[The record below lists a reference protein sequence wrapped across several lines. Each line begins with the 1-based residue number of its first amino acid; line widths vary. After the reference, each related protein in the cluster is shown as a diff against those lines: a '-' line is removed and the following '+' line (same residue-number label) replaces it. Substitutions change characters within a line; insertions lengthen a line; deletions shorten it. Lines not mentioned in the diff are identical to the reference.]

1 MYKWDKTNFQP
12 RVGVAWSP
20 DFASGLLSRIF
31 GKEGQLVL
39 RGGFGINGDYFGQAL
54 ATFFDV
60 RNTLGF
66 GSSFT
71 TGPNTYDVGCSPYQD
86 PGSIYFGNSGAC
98 PAALNPKKGIHPGPL
113 FTGTSQPSAVYCQPP
128 R

>member
-1 MYKWDKTNFQP
+1 
-12 RVGVAWSP
+12 VAWSP
-20 DFASGLLSRIF
+20 DFTSGLLSRIF
-31 GKEGQLVL
+31 GKEGQSVL

-71 TGPNTYDVGCSPYQD
+71 TGPKHLRCGLFA
-86 PGSIYFGNSGAC
+86 ISG
-98 PAALNPKKGIHPGPL
+98 PEFDLFRKFWGLSSSSKPQERDTPGP
-113 FTGTSQPSAVYCQPP
+113 TIH
-128 R
+128 